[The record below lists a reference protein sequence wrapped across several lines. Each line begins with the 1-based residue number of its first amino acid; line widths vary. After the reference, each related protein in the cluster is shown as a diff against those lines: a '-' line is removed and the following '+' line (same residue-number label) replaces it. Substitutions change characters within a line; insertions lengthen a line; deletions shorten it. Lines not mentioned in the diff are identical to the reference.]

1 MRCVKFVIKYFLALI
16 IKRVLIP
23 KNFNVLDKYNVDIF
37 SLSMQWVIIDDH
49 LYVKGEN
56 GLSASIFH
64 TFTFSLV
71 VCRSIIVEQT
81 INIGH
86 SAMKVEQQYSDIPNI
101 YTYVDESRKRK

>member
-1 MRCVKFVIKYFLALI
+1 
-16 IKRVLIP
+16 
-23 KNFNVLDKYNVDIF
+23 
-37 SLSMQWVIIDDH
+37 MQWVIIDDH

-101 YTYVDESRKRK
+101 STFVDESRKRKSFMILTDTVYFSCQSIYGLFNRCLD

>member
-1 MRCVKFVIKYFLALI
+1 M
-16 IKRVLIP
+16 
-23 KNFNVLDKYNVDIF
+23 DIF

-86 SAMKVEQQYSDIPNI
+86 SAMKIEQQYSDIPNI
-101 YTYVDESRKRK
+101 STFVDESRKRK

>member
-1 MRCVKFVIKYFLALI
+1 
-16 IKRVLIP
+16 
-23 KNFNVLDKYNVDIF
+23 
-37 SLSMQWVIIDDH
+37 MQWVIIDDH

-86 SAMKVEQQYSDIPNI
+86 SAMKIEQQYSDIPNI
-101 YTYVDESRKRK
+101 STFVDESRKRKSFMILTDTVYFSCQSIYGLFNRYLD